1 MTTLWYKKNIIDLT
15 FLMCVSTYA
24 VPYGLFSNA
33 TFKSSPRLREWHNKT
48 LTSFTPIASVILNDS
63 NVSKQHFLLPRLRA
77 NCRNSPN
84 NTYQLRISGLILIL
98 ILRATEFREFGCLLE
113 FASSFHTTRCRW
125 WTAHL
130 FNCLNLNHIC
140 STWRV
145 LPAAAVEIRGARS
158 QLFLKGKMGRVH
170 GSPPPP
176 ASATKKGNHV
186 VTYNREGLV
195 HIIILSHTRQ

>member
-15 FLMCVSTYA
+15 FFLMCVSTYA

-170 GSPPPP
+170 GSSPPPQ
-176 ASATKKGNHV
+176 KKGNHV

-195 HIIILSHTRQ
+195 QIIILSHTRQ